1 MSISFKV
8 FKGSANGSIVE
19 ATTSKGPLGIGEAL
33 VQVHHA
39 AICGTDLHY
48 TKVDMVLG
56 HEGAGVVLD
65 IGLGVTNVK
74 KYDQFQNSSPHT
86 CY

>member
-1 MSISFKV
+1 MSIQFNV

-19 ATTSKGPLGIGEAL
+19 ATTSKGPLTFGQAL

-48 TKVDMVLG
+48 TKADIVLG

-65 IGLGVTNVK
+65 IGPGVTNVK
-74 KYDQFQNSSPHT
+74 KYDQYHNHFPHT
-86 CY
+86 YC